1 MTRVAIVGAGP
12 AGLYAAYLL
21 KRARPD
27 IALEVVEQNP
37 ADATFGFGVVFSD
50 SALAFLEDEDPD
62 THDMIA
68 ARTERWHDIAVVH
81 RGERIV
87 IDGVGFAAI
96 GRLALLRLLQARA
109 RSVGVEPRFGTAV
122 SSLDELGEA
131 DLIIGADGVN
141 SVVRRSDPV
150 AFGQR
155 IAHLANHF
163 IWYGTRKPF
172 ATLTQSFRESPDGA
186 FNAHHY
192 RYAPDMSTFL
202 VECEAATFARAGF
215 ARASE
220 ADIKGYCERLFADE
234 LDGHELLS
242 NRSVWRNFPQITND
256 RWFAGNRVLVGDAL
270 HTAHFSIGSG
280 TRLALEDAIALA
292 GALRAHDYDIQ
303 PALAA
308 YQAARRPVVDKMV
321 RAADAS
327 ATWYQDFATH
337 MKHEPWRF
345 AYSYIQR
352 SGRIDGARLRRI
364 APAFARELAR
374 RGILDEAD
382 NVESTR

>member
-1 MTRVAIVGAGP
+1 
-12 AGLYAAYLL
+12 
-21 KRARPD
+21 
-27 IALEVVEQNP
+27 
-37 ADATFGFGVVFSD
+37 
-50 SALAFLEDEDPD
+50 
-62 THDMIA
+62 
-68 ARTERWHDIAVVH
+68 
-81 RGERIV
+81 
-87 IDGVGFAAI
+87 
-96 GRLALLRLLQARA
+96 
-109 RSVGVEPRFGTAV
+109 
-122 SSLDELGEA
+122 
-131 DLIIGADGVN
+131 
-141 SVVRRSDPV
+141 PV

-172 ATLTQSFRESPDGA
+172 ATLTQSFRETADGA